1 MLQLFTMDVDVN
13 NNTETDMTT
22 LTAKNRVAQKLMRLL
37 GEDRTI
43 QVMDKHFFDAYL
55 NYNGSVKHV
64 FEYLWHCATS
74 NGVER

>member
-13 NNTETDMTT
+13 NDTETDMTT

-37 GEDRTI
+37 GEQRTI
-43 QVMDKHFFDAYL
+43 EVMDKHFYDAYIS
-55 NYNGSVKHV
+55 YNKSVKHIY
-64 FEYLWHCATS
+64 EYLFVCATS